1 MNEMLPDFKA
11 NAYHSFSPRGG
22 FCSLLSGKFMRGG
35 GREDRKIV
43 SPGKNTFSVNSPG
56 GTRQQPDSAR
66 KERVWNDLVT
76 VYSPQPPSLYPQ
88 ERQDLHLP
96 SWT

>member
-1 MNEMLPDFKA
+1 MLD
-11 NAYHSFSPRGG
+11 
-22 FCSLLSGKFMRGG
+22 G
-35 GREDRKIV
+35 GREGRKIV

-56 GTRQQPDSAR
+56 GSRHLRDSAR
-66 KERVWNDLVT
+66 IVRVWNDLVT

>member
-1 MNEMLPDFKA
+1 MLD
-11 NAYHSFSPRGG
+11 
-22 FCSLLSGKFMRGG
+22 G
-35 GREDRKIV
+35 GREERKIV
-43 SPGKNTFSVNSPG
+43 SPGKNAFSVNSPG
-56 GTRQQPDSAR
+56 GIRLLPDSAW

>member
-1 MNEMLPDFKA
+1 MLD
-11 NAYHSFSPRGG
+11 
-22 FCSLLSGKFMRGG
+22 G

-76 VYSPQPPSLYPQ
+76 VYSPQPPSL
-88 ERQDLHLP
+88 
-96 SWT
+96 

>member
-1 MNEMLPDFKA
+1 MLE
-11 NAYHSFSPRGG
+11 
-22 FCSLLSGKFMRGG
+22 G